1 MQTAFLLGSPGQQKS
16 LTLPANQTPSAVQHK
31 RSLSESKTFEILRTH
46 EQRYRDRVDLK
57 LNMEI
62 SQRHRNN
69 STTESTTSGVSSCE
83 SVLGK
88 SVIK

>member
-1 MQTAFLLGSPGQQKS
+1 MFVATSYQKS
-16 LTLPANQTPSAVQHK
+16 LTLPANQTPPSGQHK
-31 RSLSESKTFEILRTH
+31 RSLSESKTFEMIKSQK
-46 EQRYRDRVDLK
+46 QRYQDK
-57 LNMEI
+57 LDMKMAIEVA
-62 SQRHRNN
+62 QRQRNN